1 VRFFEVLD
9 FQHMVLAIFL
19 GLVAALVIYM
29 GFRGDRYRRMGSD
42 VAEPHEGEPDV
53 AEKLGAGSNP
63 IPPILIFLYAGFIVW
78 CIVYAI
84 YFGLKRG
91 PL

>member
-1 VRFFEVLD
+1 MRFFEVLD

-19 GLVAALVIYM
+19 GLIAALVIYM
-29 GFRGDRYRRMGSD
+29 SFRGDRYRRKSSD
-42 VAEPHEGEPDV
+42 LVGPHEGEPGV
-53 AEKLGAGSNP
+53 PEKLDAGSNP